1 MTCQIHCV
9 LLLNYR
15 KKIRKG
21 RFYCGGPASEVA
33 VIGAAA
39 TLSVS
44 LFFAQFVSLMVSY

>member
-1 MTCQIHCV
+1 MPNTLCAT
-9 LLLNYR
+9 LNYR
-15 KKIRKG
+15 GKKIREV

-44 LFFAQFVSLMVSY
+44 PFFAQFVSSMVSY